1 MLPRLTSR
9 MREVAAGT
17 PTHDTSF
24 DRTWYDDME
33 VRTTQIE
40 AVMTPKLIK
49 RHRANFVLRLIL
61 RSRKRKAGNAAQ
73 MKSVTMEKEPWMIKI
88 RIIVSL

>member
-1 MLPRLTSR
+1 MLPRLTLR
-9 MREVAAGT
+9 MREVAPGT
-17 PTHDTSF
+17 PTHDSSF
-24 DRTWYDDME
+24 DRTWCDME

-40 AVMTPKLIK
+40 AVMTPNLIK
-49 RHRANFVLRLIL
+49 RQRANYVLNLIL

-73 MKSVTMEKEPWMIKI
+73 MKYVTMEKDPWMIKI

>member
-24 DRTWYDDME
+24 DKTWYDME

-40 AVMTPKLIK
+40 AVMIPKLIK
-49 RHRANFVLRLIL
+49 TQRANFVLKLIL